1 MGIAVSKKTFNLKV
15 QELEEFKTAAADKE
29 KKLEAIGNN
38 LKGEIGK
45 LIHNLIEHI
54 DTAKSFIIMTNNI
67 ASTLESYSKTLNETA
82 SKQLEELKDTIKDD
96 IDKIKK
102 SMSTLTDEGQKAEL
116 SELLKTIEK
125 YDIDFLEYSY
135 FYERLL
141 NQLKKK

>member
-15 QELEEFKTAAADKE
+15 QELENFKTAAADKE

-82 SKQLEELKDTIKDD
+82 SKQLEDLKDTIKDD
-96 IDKIKK
+96 INKIKA

-116 SELLKTIEK
+116 SELLKTI
-125 YDIDFLEYSY
+125 
-135 FYERLL
+135 
-141 NQLKKK
+141 